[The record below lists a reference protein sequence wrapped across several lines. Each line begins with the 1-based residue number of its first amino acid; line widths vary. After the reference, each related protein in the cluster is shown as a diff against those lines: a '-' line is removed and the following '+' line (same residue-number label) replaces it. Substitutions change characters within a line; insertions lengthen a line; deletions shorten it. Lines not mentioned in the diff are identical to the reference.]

1 MPTTLA
7 DLTAAARQLPR
18 EEQLQL
24 AETLLQPLADDD
36 ELTVE
41 QCWILEA
48 ERRWDRV
55 QRGEAEL
62 VDGPAALAA
71 LKARL
76 Q

>member
-1 MPTTLA
+1 MPPTLSE
-7 DLTAAARQLPR
+7 LTSAARQLPR

-24 AETLLQPLADDD
+24 AETLLQPQSDDD
-36 ELTVE
+36 ELTIE

-55 QRGEAEL
+55 QRGEVQL
-62 VDGPAALAA
+62 VDGETALAA
-71 LKARL
+71 LRASL